1 MTVYYLVTRY
11 LKDGDQPLSSTDAT
25 AVGAEAWGE
34 LLGMAPERLTDVYP
48 LTREHAE
55 RVEQLTGIALDLER
69 YEYFLETEAD

>member
-11 LKDGDQPLSSTDAT
+11 AKDDDQPLESTDAT

-34 LLGMAPERLTDVYP
+34 LLGMAPEQLTDVYP
-48 LTREHAE
+48 LTQEHAE